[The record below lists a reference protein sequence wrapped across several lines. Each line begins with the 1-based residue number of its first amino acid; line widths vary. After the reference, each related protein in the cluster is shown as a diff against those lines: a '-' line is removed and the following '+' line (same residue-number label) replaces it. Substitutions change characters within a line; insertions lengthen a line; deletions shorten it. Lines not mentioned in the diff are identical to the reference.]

1 MNLFIDA
8 HQKLLQ
14 SLLDAR
20 VEFIIIGGYSV
31 IFHGYT
37 RTTGDIEIWL
47 RPENGNKSKLIK
59 ALQAFGI
66 EKESLSAVSE
76 LDFTN
81 TVFFKIGEEPERI
94 DFLTKINLVSYESAD
109 KRKIY
114 GKIDNLT
121 LPLLHLDHLILSKIK
136 TGRPQD
142 KADVEILQ
150 NIHKSKK

>member
-14 SLLDAR
+14 SLLDAK
-20 VEFIIIGGYSV
+20 VDFIIIGGYSV

-37 RTTGDIEIWL
+37 RTTGDIDIWL
-47 RPENGNKSKLIK
+47 RPENANKRKLIK

-94 DFLTKINLVSYESAD
+94 DFLTKINLVSYDSAD

-121 LPLLHLDHLILSKIK
+121 LPFLHLDHLILSKIN

-142 KADVEILQ
+142 KADIEILQ
-150 NIHKSKK
+150 NIHKTKE

>member
-37 RTTGDIEIWL
+37 RTTGDIDIWL
-47 RPENGNKSKLIK
+47 RPENGNKRKLLK

-94 DFLTKINLVSYESAD
+94 DFLTKINLVSYDSAD
-109 KRKIY
+109 KKKMY
-114 GKIDNLT
+114 GEIDNLT
-121 LPLLHLDHLILSKIK
+121 LPFLHLDHLILSKIN